1 MILFAILEIFFQQ
14 FMPFKS
20 IYFQTKERKIQSTN
34 PTMALA
40 LGLTSL
46 STSSVRREKRKT
58 QKACKRERKKA
69 LKREQK
75 KECKTYG
82 RNEMQTTYGTFTS
95 NLEKSKV
102 SSNVKENATLR
113 QHLKHIYKLEY
124 TTIYN
129 EFPLK
134 QPGFYFRSNKSIF

>member
-1 MILFAILEIFFQQ
+1 M
-14 FMPFKS
+14 
-20 IYFQTKERKIQSTN
+20 T
-34 PTMALA
+34 LA

-82 RNEMQTTYGTFTS
+82 RNEMQNTSGTYSIYFQTKERKIQSTNPTMTLALDLTS
-95 NLEKSKV
+95 HSTKSERREKRKYE
-102 SSNVKENATLR
+102 K
-113 QHLKHIYKLEY
+113 HLKYMRHLEY
-124 TTIYN
+124 VRQDI
-129 EFPLK
+129 LS
-134 QPGFYFRSNKSIF
+134 QLGFLPNSFH

>member
-1 MILFAILEIFFQQ
+1 M
-14 FMPFKS
+14 
-20 IYFQTKERKIQSTN
+20 T
-34 PTMALA
+34 LA

-82 RNEMQTTYGTFTS
+82 RNEMQNTSGTYSICFQTEERKIQSTNPTMTLALGLTS
-95 NLEKSKV
+95 HSTKSERREKRKYE
-102 SSNVKENATLR
+102 K
-113 QHLKHIYKLEY
+113 HLKYMRHLEY
-124 TTIYN
+124 VRQDI
-129 EFPLK
+129 LS
-134 QPGFYFRSNKSIF
+134 QLGFLPNSFH